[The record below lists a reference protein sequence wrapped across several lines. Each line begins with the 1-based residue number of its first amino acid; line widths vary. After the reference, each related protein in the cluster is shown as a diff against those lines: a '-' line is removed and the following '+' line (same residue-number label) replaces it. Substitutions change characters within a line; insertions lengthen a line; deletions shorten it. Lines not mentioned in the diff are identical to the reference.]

1 MKIKNSKGFTLI
13 ELLIVVAIIAI
24 LAAIAI
30 PQFAKYRVRGY
41 NSAADS
47 DLRNMKIAIE
57 AFATD
62 NQVYASTVGIT
73 TPAAGTYTQAQVGGT
88 PGQGALVGGPVSYT
102 ITVNAATIQGAPGN
116 LPSANVTM
124 LFGLSNGV
132 VAGITTDSTA
142 GSEGTHYVAVTANGS
157 GDTIYAS
164 DSGLTSLM
172 RAGKDVAGQPCAIA
186 AAQTGAVLKYIP
198 AAATGVVGDLDVT
211 FSAM

>member
-1 MKIKNSKGFTLI
+1 MKKNQEGFTLI

-41 NSAADS
+41 NSAANS

-62 NQVYASTVGIT
+62 NQVYASTVGCT
-73 TPAAGTYTQAQVGGT
+73 TPPPGTSTQTCAGAGT
-88 PGQGALVGGPVSYT
+88 PGQGALLGGPVSYT
-102 ITVNAATIQGAPGN
+102 LTVTAASIQAAPGN
-116 LPSANVTM
+116 LPSATVNM

-132 VAGITTDSTA
+132 VAGITTDTTA
-142 GSEGTHYVAVTANGS
+142 GSEGTHYAAVTSNGS
-157 GDTIYAS
+157 GDSIYAS
-164 DSGLTSLM
+164 DSGLTGLM
-172 RAGKDVAGQPCAIA
+172 RAGKDNAGMPCPIA
-186 AAQTGAVLKYIP
+186 AAVTGAVLTYIP
-198 AAATGVVGDLDVT
+198 PNATGIPGDLDPT

>member
-1 MKIKNSKGFTLI
+1 MKMNKKGFTLI

-73 TPAAGTYTQAQVGGT
+73 TPAAGTYTQALVGGT
-88 PGQGALVGGPVSYT
+88 PGVGGLVGGPVSYT

-132 VAGITTDSTA
+132 VAGITTDATA
-142 GSEGTHYVAVTANGS
+142 GSLGTHYAAVAANSS
-157 GDTIYAS
+157 GDTIFAS

-172 RAGKDVAGQPCAIA
+172 RSGKTTGGIPCAIA
-186 AAQTGAVLKYIP
+186 LAQTGAVLTYIP
-198 AAATGVVGDLDVT
+198 GAAVGVVTDLDT
-211 FSAM
+211 NFSAM

>member
-1 MKIKNSKGFTLI
+1 MGGNIMKLKKKAKKGFTLI

-62 NQVYASTVGIT
+62 NTAYASTDGCTSGT
-73 TPAAGTYTQAQVGGT
+73 TACTGGT
-88 PGQGALVGGPVSYT
+88 PATAATLLGGPYSYV
-102 ITVNAATIQGAPGN
+102 ITVTAGTINTTPTN
-116 LPSANVTM
+116 VPSADVNM
-124 LFGLSNGV
+124 AFGLSNGV
-132 VAGITTDSTA
+132 SAGVATGTA
-142 GSEGTHYVAVTANGS
+142 GANYVAVTAHTA
-157 GDTIYAS
+157 GDTIFAS
-164 DSGLTSLM
+164 DSALTSLM
-172 RAGKDVAGQPCAIA
+172 RAGKTSAGSPTTLAAGVAGYALSYAPSS
-186 AAQTGAVLKYIP
+186 
-198 AAATGVVGDLDVT
+198 TGVPATDLTSD